1 MTRTWTAILGAA
13 ALTVIAGMTLTTA
26 ALAVDDSDIADKVQ
40 SAKTPADHE
49 AIAAYYDGKAAAAT
63 KDATYHRQMGQS
75 YKSLAGGATGK
86 GYAASAMPQHCEAIA
101 KAADSEAEQYKA
113 MAKAHRDLAK
123 SAK

>member
-1 MTRTWTAILGAA
+1 MTRSWTALLGAVALA
-13 ALTVIAGMTLTTA
+13 AIMSTTLTTA
-26 ALAVDDSDIADKVQ
+26 ALAVDDGDIADKVQ

-63 KDATYHRQMGQS
+63 KDAAYHRQMGQS
-75 YKSLAGGATGK
+75 YKSLAGGAGGK
-86 GYAASAMPQHCEAIA
+86 GYATSAMPQHCDAIA
-101 KAADSEAEQYKA
+101 KAADTEAEQYKA